1 MEDILKMEYK
11 NLVKNYDGSYTFD
24 KNGLPYNCPNFG
36 EWAEEYAQVHAYALE
51 HPDEV
56 TEQTPP
62 PQPSLDDLK
71 ASKFLDLSAAFD
83 AHVKGAFTTS
93 QGYFMQFSPD
103 DSLKVQGSILLME
116 ESGERVGYLV
126 QADNVLIPNVPLE
139 TIKKVF
145 VEMLNAYAL
154 CYAKKQEYRAVISAC
169 KTVEE
174 LNAVVFQWPV

>member
-1 MEDILKMEYK
+1 MEYK
-11 NLVKNYDGSYTFD
+11 NLVKNYDGSYTFI
-24 KNGLPYNCPNFG
+24 KNGNPYNCPNFG
-36 EWAEEYAQVHAYALE
+36 EWAVEFAEVDTYAKA
-51 HPDEV
+51 HPEAV

-93 QGYFMQFSPD
+93 QGYLMQFSPD

-116 ESGERVGYLV
+116 ESGEKVGYLV
-126 QADNVLIPNVPLE
+126 QADNVLIPDVPLE

-145 VEMLNAYAL
+145 VEMLTAYSL

-169 KTVEE
+169 KTAEE

>member
-1 MEDILKMEYK
+1 MEDIVNMEYK

-36 EWAEEYAQVHAYALE
+36 EWAEEFAEVDTYAKA

-71 ASKFLDLSAAFD
+71 TSKFLDLSSAFD
-83 AHVKGAFTTS
+83 AHVRGAFTTS
-93 QGYFMQFSPD
+93 QGYLMQFSPD

-116 ESGERVGYLV
+116 DGGEKVGYLV
-126 QADNVLIPNVPLE
+126 QADNVLIPDVPLE
-139 TIKKVF
+139 TIKAVF

-174 LNAVVFQWPV
+174 LDAVVFQWPV